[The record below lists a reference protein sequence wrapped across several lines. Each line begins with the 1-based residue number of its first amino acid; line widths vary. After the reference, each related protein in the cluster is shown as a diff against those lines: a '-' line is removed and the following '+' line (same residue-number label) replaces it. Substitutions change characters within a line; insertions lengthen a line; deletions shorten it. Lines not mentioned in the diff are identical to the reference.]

1 MKFVA
6 AYLLAVL
13 GGNQKP
19 SADDVNAILAA
30 AGAQTDEA
38 KVKLLIERLQGRSA
52 YELIEEGKGLM
63 ATLGGCGAAAGG
75 SSGAAAGAAAAGNDG
90 ADGKKEEEQEKK
102 KEEEEEEEED
112 GDFGLDLFG

>member
-30 AGAQTDEA
+30 AGAQTDDA
-38 KVKLLIERLQGRSA
+38 KVKMLIEKLEGRNA

-63 ATLGGCGAAAGG
+63 ATLGGCGGAAAAAAAGG
-75 SSGAAAGAAAAGNDG
+75 AAGNGG
-90 ADGKKEEEQEKK
+90 AEGKKEEKEEEEKK

>member
-13 GGNQKP
+13 GGKQNP

-30 AGAQTDEA
+30 AGATSDEG
-38 KVKLLIERLQGRSA
+38 KVKMLMEKMAGKNG
-52 YELIEEGKGLM
+52 YEAIEEGKKLM
-63 ATLGGCGAAAGG
+63 ATLGGGC
-75 SSGAAAGAAAAGNDG
+75 AGAAAAGAPAG
-90 ADGKKEEEQEKK
+90 EEKKEEEKKEEK
-102 KEEEEEEEED
+102 KEEEEEEE

>member
-38 KVKLLIERLQGRSA
+38 KVKMLIEKLGGRNA

-63 ATLGGCGAAAGG
+63 ATLGGCGAA
-75 SSGAAAGAAAAGNDG
+75 GAAAGGAGANSGSAG
-90 ADGKKEEEQEKK
+90 ANGDEGKKEEEKEEKK
-102 KEEEEEEEED
+102 EEEEEEED